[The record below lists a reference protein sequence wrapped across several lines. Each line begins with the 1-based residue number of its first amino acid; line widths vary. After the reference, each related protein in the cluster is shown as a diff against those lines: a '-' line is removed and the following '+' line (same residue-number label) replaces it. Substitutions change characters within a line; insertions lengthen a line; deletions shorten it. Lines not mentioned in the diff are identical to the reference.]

1 MNQAVTHLMNWRH
14 YSVTSDESEESSTLI
29 FCPKCRQKYY
39 VHKEKMPNLETV
51 VARCKF
57 CENPFP
63 GNSANPKAT
72 PQMAPDSMKS
82 LDPGNPARIIGV
94 ILSKGGV
101 GKTTTAVNLSAGLA
115 LSGFKVLLVDTDTQG
130 QDSYMLGIKPDVGL
144 SDYLVG
150 KVELEKAV
158 VKARDNLW
166 VLAGGKSLAGV
177 KRMIDR
183 RDFGGERMLADALKP
198 LEKHY
203 DYIIVDTSPGWDPIS
218 VNVLFYVKEL
228 LIPISMEVMSIQGL
242 IEFMKSLSSIR
253 KYRKEV
259 VLKYLLPTFMDNKIK
274 SRKRLLRK
282 LNEAY
287 GQYICKP
294 IQHNVSFSEAPAFGQ
309 TIFEFAPGSD
319 GTDDYRELVRQIADD
334 ETLLT

>member
-14 YSVTSDESEESSTLI
+14 YSVTNDESEDSAILV
-29 FCPKCRQKYY
+29 FCPKCKQKYY
-39 VHKEKMPNLETV
+39 VHREKMSHHAMMI
-51 VARCKF
+51 ARCKF
-57 CENPFP
+57 CDKRFP
-63 GNSANPKAT
+63 VISSNQKKT
-72 PQMAPDSMKS
+72 PQADSDSRKA
-82 LDPGNPARIIGV
+82 LDTASPARTIGV

-130 QDSYMLGIKPDVGL
+130 QDSYMLGIKPEAGL

-150 KVELEKAV
+150 KVKLEKAV
-158 VKARDNLW
+158 VEARDNLW

-183 RDFGGERMLADALKP
+183 KDFGGERLLAEALKP
-198 LEKHY
+198 LERRF

-228 LIPISMEVMSIQGL
+228 LIPISLEVMSFQGL
-242 IEFMKSLSSIR
+242 IEFMKSLSSIQ

-259 VLKYLLPTFMDNKIK
+259 VLKYILPTFMDRRIN

-287 GQYICKP
+287 GRYICKP
-294 IQHNVSFSEAPAFGQ
+294 IQHNASFSEAPAYGQ
-309 TIFEFAPGSD
+309 TIFEFAPGSG
-319 GTDDYRELVRQIADD
+319 GTEDYRELVRRVADD
-334 ETLLT
+334 ESLLR

>member
-1 MNQAVTHLMNWRH
+1 
-14 YSVTSDESEESSTLI
+14 
-29 FCPKCRQKYY
+29 
-39 VHKEKMPNLETV
+39 
-51 VARCKF
+51 
-57 CENPFP
+57 
-63 GNSANPKAT
+63 
-72 PQMAPDSMKS
+72 
-82 LDPGNPARIIGV
+82 V

-115 LSGFKVLLVDTDTQG
+115 LSGFRVLLVDTDTQG
-130 QDSYMLGIKPDVGL
+130 QDSYMLGIKPEAGL

-150 KVELEKAV
+150 KVKLEKAV
-158 VKARDNLW
+158 FEARDNLW

-183 RDFGGERMLADALKP
+183 KDFGGERMLAEALKP
-198 LEKHY
+198 LEKRY

-228 LIPISMEVMSIQGL
+228 LIPISLEVMSFQGL

-259 VLKYLLPTFMDNKIK
+259 GLKYILPTFLDKRID

-287 GQYICKP
+287 GKYICKP
-294 IQHNVSFSEAPAFGQ
+294 IQHNAGFSEAPAYGQ
-309 TIFEFAPGSD
+309 TIFEFAPGA
-319 GTDDYRELVRQIADD
+319 GATEDYRELVRQVAGD
-334 ETLLT
+334 TSLLR